1 MFEQIKQ
8 NVKLL
13 YVTTETWS
21 KLKHNKVSLMI
32 AKIWDLPQPAPLV
45 EGELSPSSSCE
56 LYPVWL
62 GFLSSFSA
70 SVPISLTTLS
80 VHSLHLFPLIF
91 PSRHLP
97 PLQPYSF
104 ILIISFNSFQNRLC
118 LSSCLSVSSRVL
130 PCVCPPACCGRLCT
144 QRLVCSAGP
153 SAQQPPLLFNVTGPL
168 LLPLSTVGGL
178 LLRVEISF
186 LQQMSSLKRKQ

>member
-8 NVKLL
+8 NVNLL
-13 YVTTETWS
+13 YVTTETWL

-32 AKIWDLPQPAPLV
+32 AKIWDLSQPAPLV

-56 LYPVWL
+56 PYPVWL

-91 PSRHLP
+91 PSHHLP
-97 PLQPYSF
+97 PLHPYSF
-104 ILIISFNSFQNRLC
+104 ILIIIFKQFPETTLPFLISVCFQSSATMC
-118 LSSCLSVSSRVL
+118 VSSCLLWKAVHSAACVL
-130 PCVCPPACCGRLCT
+130 C
-144 QRLVCSAGP
+144 
-153 SAQQPPLLFNVTGPL
+153 
-168 LLPLSTVGGL
+168 
-178 LLRVEISF
+178 
-186 LQQMSSLKRKQ
+186 